1 MKSLVLT
8 VFTLASIFA
17 NAETPVGKMT
27 MKLGDDVTVNQAV
40 LKKEITA
47 LETQIAEVSVELNQ
61 LDRDAQVLSPMIA
74 PGLTNTR
81 DGFSAIRSGL
91 QIERAQLMQQRRALL
106 ADSLTAV
113 P

>member
-1 MKSLVLT
+1 MKFLILT
-8 VFTLASIFA
+8 VFAIASVLA

-47 LETQIAEVSVELNQ
+47 IETQIAEVSIELNR
-61 LDRDAQVLSPMIA
+61 LDRDTQVLAPMIA

-81 DGFSAIRSGL
+81 HGFSAIRSGL

-106 ADSLTAV
+106 ADSVTAV